1 MTVASIGA
9 VGVTDPSALSS
20 MSSATS
26 LYDQMSAGLGS
37 ADVGNLEDISIP
49 GLSGDLSASAASS
62 AASTRSDSFGNLL
75 GQGLQQVESLD
86 TTARTKAIGAAT
98 GDLDDVH
105 DYVIAAVQAQTAVEL
120 TTTLRNK
127 ALESFQ
133 QIIGMQL

>member
-1 MTVASIGA
+1 MAIVPVTA
-9 VGVTDPSALSS
+9 VGVTDPSAVTSI
-20 MSSATS
+20 TS

-37 ADVGNLEDISIP
+37 ADVGSIENVSVP
-49 GLSGDLSASAASS
+49 GVNSLTAGQAA
-62 AASTRSDSFGNLL
+62 ATRSDSFGSML
-75 GQGLQQVESLD
+75 GQGLQKVENLD
-86 TTARTKAIGAAT
+86 TTAQTKAINAAT

>member
-1 MTVASIGA
+1 MTVSPISA
-9 VGVTDPSALSS
+9 VGVTDPSA
-20 MSSATS
+20 MTSATN

-37 ADVGNLEDISIP
+37 SDVGSIEDLKVP
-49 GLSGDLSASAASS
+49 GLDDGLTADSAA
-62 AASTRSDSFGNLL
+62 ATRGDSFGKAL
-75 GQGLQQVESLD
+75 GQGLQQVENLD
-86 TTARTKAIGAAT
+86 TTAQTKAIGAAT
-98 GDLDDVH
+98 GDLSDVH